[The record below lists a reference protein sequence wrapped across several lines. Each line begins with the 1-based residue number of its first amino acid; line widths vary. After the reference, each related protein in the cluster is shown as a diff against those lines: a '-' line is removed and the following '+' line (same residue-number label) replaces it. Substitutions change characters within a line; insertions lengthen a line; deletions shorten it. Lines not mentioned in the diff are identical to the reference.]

1 MSSFFKRSGPPGT
14 GVAPPNGRTRFIA
27 RRSPKA
33 NGPICAAADDG
44 ARPFFLRDVR
54 ATGIDACG
62 ENGEYH
68 SFAFAGPFFTRSLAW
83 NAGERRDDGRFAQLG
98 VNVGALL
105 SR

>member
-1 MSSFFKRSGPPGT
+1 MARSAGRPTERADDPRCASTPGLNAT
-14 GVAPPNGRTRFIA
+14 PTCA
-27 RRSPKA
+27 
-33 NGPICAAADDG
+33 PICAAADDD